1 MTFLIKS
8 IFPILPTGALSGNLP
23 LPKNKGTNRTRYI
36 AADNGDRM
44 KIGNVEIKG
53 YAALAPMAGVTDRA
67 FRELCVDFGASYVIG
82 EMVSSKG
89 LTYNNEKTKE
99 LLELSDRERPAA
111 VQLFGDDPQN
121 MAEAAV
127 MALEYHP
134 DIIDIN
140 MGCPAP
146 KIVNNGC
153 GSALMKDPE
162 LCGRIVSAVKS
173 AVNVPVTVK
182 LRKGWDKNSVNAV
195 EVAKICEAAGADAIT
210 VHGRTREQQY
220 MPSADWEIIR
230 AVKKAVKVPVIGNGD
245 IASAEDAA
253 SMYEQTGCDLVMI
266 GRGALGNPWIFRE
279 TEMLIGHDRPSLPVS
294 SAERI
299 TVLIRHIKT
308 LCEYKGEKL
317 GMREARKHAA
327 WYFKGI
333 KGAASL
339 RKRAVTLETFDDLIE
354 LCKMVEC

>member
-1 MTFLIKS
+1 
-8 IFPILPTGALSGNLP
+8 
-23 LPKNKGTNRTRYI
+23 
-36 AADNGDRM
+36 M

-67 FRELCVDFGASYVIG
+67 FRELCVSFGASYVIG

-89 LTYNNEKTKE
+89 LTYNNDKTRE
-99 LLELSDRERPAA
+99 LLVLSEDERPAA
-111 VQLFGDDPQN
+111 VQLFGDDPEN
-121 MAEAAV
+121 MAQAAK
-127 MALEYHP
+127 MALEYKP

-153 GSALMKDPE
+153 GSALMKDPS
-162 LCGRIVSAVKS
+162 LCGRIVRAVRD
-173 AVNVPVTVK
+173 AVDVPVTVK
-182 LRKGWDKNSVNAV
+182 MRKGWDKNSVNAV
-195 EVAKICEAAGADAIT
+195 KVAMICEAAGADAIT
-210 VHGRTREQQY
+210 IHGRTREQQY

-230 AVKKAVKVPVIGNGD
+230 QVKRSVSIPVIGNGD
-245 IASAEDAA
+245 ITSAEDAA
-253 SMYEQTGCDLVMI
+253 RMYEQTGCDLVMI

-294 SAERI
+294 EAERI
-299 TVLIRHIKT
+299 TVLIRHISK

-327 WYFKGI
+327 WYFKGM

-339 RKRAVTLETFDDLIE
+339 RKKAVTLTTFEDLIE
-354 LCKMVEC
+354 LCKLLGV